1 MTTDLVRLW
10 VIFFKRLLTYVMRAL
25 VQLEWTRVRMES
37 EKGNPQSI
45 DFLYIQLSVRV
56 EKWES

>member
-1 MTTDLVRLW
+1 
-10 VIFFKRLLTYVMRAL
+10 MRAL